1 MAPLGDISAERLGGL
16 LRTSFIG
23 RAILAQEL
31 LESTNLTAA
40 ALAPTS
46 EEGLLVVADQQSGGR
61 GRNGRKWASPPGRN
75 LYFSLVLKPGCHPS
89 AVPQLAIVAALSM
102 ARALGRLGVRG
113 IGVKWPNDMH
123 CCGRKLC
130 GILCSMSSLGDRAEY
145 AIAGIGLNVNM
156 EEQDFPEDLRGA
168 ATSLLMETGRRMDRA
183 QVLAEALNTIEED
196 YSLWKKH
203 SSLGPF
209 MERWAGLDVLRGKTV
224 TAEYGGGLISGKA
237 EGIESSGLLKLET
250 ADGLKLVSAGD
261 THIVNQG
268 QA

>member
-1 MAPLGDISAERLGGL
+1 MAPIGDISAERLGGL
-16 LRTSFIG
+16 LRTGFLG
-23 RAILAQEL
+23 RHILAEEL

-40 ALAPTS
+40 ALAPAS
-46 EEGLLVVADQQSGGR
+46 EEGLLVLADQQSGGR

-75 LYFSLVLKPGCHPS
+75 LYFSLVLKPCCHPS
-89 AVPQLAIVAALSM
+89 AVPQLAIVAALSIS
-102 ARALGRLGVRG
+102 RALERLGVMG
-113 IGVKWPNDMH
+113 AGVKWPNDIH
-123 CCGRKLC
+123 CNRRKLC

-156 EEQDFPEDLRGA
+156 EELDFPESLRCT

-183 QVLAEALNTIEED
+183 LVLAEALNSLEED

-203 SSLGPF
+203 CSLSPF
-209 MERWAGLDVLRGKTV
+209 MERWDGMDVLKGKTIV
-224 TAEYGGGLISGKA
+224 AEHGGGIVAGRA
-237 EGIESSGLLKLET
+237 DGIEASGLLRLET
-250 ADGLKLVSAGD
+250 ADGLKLISAGD